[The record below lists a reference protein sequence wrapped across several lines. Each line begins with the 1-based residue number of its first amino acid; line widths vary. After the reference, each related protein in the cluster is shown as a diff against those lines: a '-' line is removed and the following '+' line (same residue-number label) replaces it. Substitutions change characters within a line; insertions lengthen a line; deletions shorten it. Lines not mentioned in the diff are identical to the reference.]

1 MIEYNDIKDLI
12 VWNDPV
18 FGNLSLDSIVTGLQE
33 SIKKQIKFEDTVYH
47 ILKNLNID
55 DKTISSLFNLS
66 QTNVID
72 MLLRIIKD
80 EL

>member
-1 MIEYNDIKDLI
+1 MNII

>member
-12 VWNDPV
+12 VWNDPI
-18 FGNLSLDSIVTGLQE
+18 FGNLSFDFIITGLQE

-47 ILKNLNID
+47 ILKKLNID

-72 MLLRIIKD
+72 MLLKMIKD